1 MNDLLEVNYNNN
13 NKKQITGTDLLF
25 NNKKI
30 SSEVASLS
38 SSSLSSLSSRSSA
51 RSGRSSDNR
60 ANKSKNKNSKN
71 NKNLFLNNNINDDD
85 DDINNISIPF
95 KPNFISQS
103 QNQSQNLNKPKK
115 KIEIEDDDSE
125 AEVED
130 DDSEAEVEDNDSEAE
145 EDDDEE
151 GDDDDEDD
159 DDDNKSLT
167 SNQSGDSSRIVKSKK
182 DIIKEKR
189 EILYQLNRLEAKG
202 YTIPN
207 CYNMQSDL
215 TEMKREYERIVRDR
229 DIDSSVRFQRKM
241 LMAFVTGTEYLNT
254 RYDPFAIKLE
264 GWSEQVHDN
273 INDYDDIFEELHEKY
288 KAKGKKMA
296 PELRLFIS
304 LTGSA
309 FMFHLTSKMFKES
322 SIPGVEEVFKANPE
336 LMKQFQSV
344 AAKQFV
350 YKNTGIDTSQPQ
362 RSSGGGGNRNDAG
375 GGLFGMIGNLFG
387 GLTGSPPPM
396 MNSSPNMGQR
406 QFQQFQNSQQQPQS
420 QKDIMNVINNV
431 HNKITPHLDE
441 DSRIETLSI
450 SDEEITSIIEDATDL
465 KLLNKSVRGKN
476 KRTLNI

>member
-1 MNDLLEVNYNNN
+1 
-13 NKKQITGTDLLF
+13 
-25 NNKKI
+25 
-30 SSEVASLS
+30 
-38 SSSLSSLSSRSSA
+38 
-51 RSGRSSDNR
+51 
-60 ANKSKNKNSKN
+60 
-71 NKNLFLNNNINDDD
+71 
-85 DDINNISIPF
+85 
-95 KPNFISQS
+95 
-103 QNQSQNLNKPKK
+103 
-115 KIEIEDDDSE
+115 
-125 AEVED
+125 
-130 DDSEAEVEDNDSEAE
+130 
-145 EDDDEE
+145 
-151 GDDDDEDD
+151 
-159 DDDNKSLT
+159 
-167 SNQSGDSSRIVKSKK
+167 
-182 DIIKEKR
+182 
-189 EILYQLNRLEAKG
+189 
-202 YTIPN
+202 
-207 CYNMQSDL
+207 MQSDL

-254 RYDPFAIKLE
+254 RYDPFAIKLD

-336 LMKQFQSV
+336 LMKQFQSA

-362 RSSGGGGNRNDAG
+362 RSSVGGGNRNDAG
-375 GGLFGMIGNLFG
+375 GGLTGN
-387 GLTGSPPPM
+387 PPPM

-406 QFQQFQNSQQQPQS
+406 HFQDSQQPQS

>member
-1 MNDLLEVNYNNN
+1 MNDLLEVNYN

-60 ANKSKNKNSKN
+60 VNKNKNKNNKN
-71 NKNLFLNNNINDDD
+71 NKNLFSNNNIDNDD

-95 KPNFISQS
+95 KPNFSN
-103 QNQSQNLNKPKK
+103 QNQTPNLNQNLHLNKPKK
-115 KIEIEDDDSE
+115 RIEIEDDDSD

-130 DDSEAEVEDNDSEAE
+130 DDSEAEIEDDESEAENDDNE
-145 EDDDEE
+145 EDDD
-151 GDDDDEDD
+151 DDEEED

-229 DIDSSVRFQRKM
+229 DIDSSIRFQRKM

-254 RYDPFAIKLE
+254 RYDPFAIKLD

-336 LMKQFQSV
+336 LMKQFQSA

-362 RSSGGGGNRNDAG
+362 RSSVGGGNRNDAG

-387 GLTGSPPPM
+387 GLTGNPPPM

-406 QFQQFQNSQQQPQS
+406 HFQDSQQPQS

>member
-1 MNDLLEVNYNNN
+1 MNDLLEVNYNN
-13 NKKQITGTDLLF
+13 KKQLTGTDLLF

-38 SSSLSSLSSRSSA
+38 SSSLSSLSSRSSI
-51 RSGRSSDNR
+51 RSGRSSDMR
-60 ANKSKNKNSKN
+60 N
-71 NKNLFLNNNINDDD
+71 NKNKHNKSLFTKKNIEDDINNESISFKQNFNQNKKKREMLDDDSEAENDDD
-85 DDINNISIPF
+85 DEDDDDDERSNI
-95 KPNFISQS
+95 Q
-103 QNQSQNLNKPKK
+103 
-115 KIEIEDDDSE
+115 EEDDDSE
-125 AEVED
+125 AE
-130 DDSEAEVEDNDSEAE
+130 N
-145 EDDDEE
+145 DDEE
-151 GDDDDEDD
+151 VDDE

-167 SNQSGDSSRIVKSKK
+167 SNQSGSSRIVKSKK

-215 TEMKREYERIVRDR
+215 TEMKREYERIIRDR
-229 DIDSSVRFQRKM
+229 DIDASVRFQRKM

-264 GWSEQVHDN
+264 GWSEQVHDS

-336 LMKQFQSV
+336 LMKQFQSA

-350 YKNTGIDTSQPQ
+350 YKNTGIDTSQAQ
-362 RSSGGGGNRNDAG
+362 RTSSGNNRNDNGG

-387 GLTGSPPPM
+387 GLTGGSQSM
-396 MNSSPNMGQR
+396 MNNSPNMGQK
-406 QFQQFQNSQQQPQS
+406 QFQQVPQNQQQS

-431 HNKITPHLDE
+431 HNRITPHLDE

-465 KLLNKSVRGKN
+465 KLLNKSVKGKN